1 MDLIQSKPI
10 SCSEKIILFVEHVL
24 EQPAEQRA
32 MIRLTSQEMSQLS
45 AISRKISTRLYER
58 GCTIWLIF

>member
-10 SCSEKIILFVEHVL
+10 SCSEKNILFVAHVL

-32 MIRLTSQEMSQLS
+32 MIRLANQEISQLS
-45 AISRKISTRLYER
+45 AISRKKFGKI
-58 GCTIWLIF
+58 I